1 MGMIKKFGITTIFA
15 ASIGVCAS
23 VSSAETVKIA
33 FIDPLSGAFAPSG
46 TMGLSEFTHAA
57 DYLINSKGGVLGGQ
71 EMEIIGFD
79 NKISPKESL
88 IQLQVVI
95 DQGIRYI
102 AQGNSSGVAN
112 ALTDAVNKHN
122 RRNPDNRILFLNY
135 SAVDPALTNDKC
147 NFWHFR
153 FDANA
158 DMKMDALTDVM
169 KKNEDFKKVY
179 LIGQDYS
186 FGKAVAAAAVKNLSE
201 KRPDIEFVGNELH
214 PINKV
219 KDFTPYARKI
229 VASEADAVITGNWG
243 ADMVGLGKAIVEA
256 GFSGPIFTY
265 YGASTGITKA
275 FGAAGKGSLYVV
287 GEGSM
292 NPPVSDAMSA
302 YVDAFEA
309 KYGEHDNF
317 QPRIAN
323 VIEMLARAINDAGTA
338 TDVVKVAYALEGMK
352 HDSIF
357 GGQVYMRP
365 DDHQAIQNIDIAVHT
380 NEGIR
385 HPFDNSE
392 YGLYMK
398 DEVVMASADS
408 ATTCKMKRP

>member
-15 ASIGVCAS
+15 ASLGVCAS

-71 EMEIIGFD
+71 KIEIIGFD

-229 VASEADAVITGNWG
+229 VASGADAVITGNWG

-292 NPPVSDAMSA
+292 NPPVSEAMSA

-323 VIEMLARAINDAGTA
+323 VVEMLARAINDAGTA